1 MLSKL
6 KKNPGY
12 ENQLFLNE
20 FLGNTANF
28 TRNEDSLFSTSV
40 GLNTFLNIWTS
51 DVKDSSKINLHFD
64 ENTTVEVKHVIDKL
78 AEYLSKNVHNF
89 FASYEGAFFSGSYKS
104 PNTDEYLFPAN
115 FFRFLNGTE
124 VTDHNDVS
132 KLDFLHLIQAVKGFV
147 DEENYNN
154 LLKDTYWTFPV
165 PLDYVPFNLDIFPY
179 WSSPSMT
186 LSVNYL
192 ALAKYRSLIK

>member
-1 MLSKL
+1 
-6 KKNPGY
+6 
-12 ENQLFLNE
+12 
-20 FLGNTANF
+20 
-28 TRNEDSLFSTSV
+28 
-40 GLNTFLNIWTS
+40 
-51 DVKDSSKINLHFD
+51 
-64 ENTTVEVKHVIDKL
+64 VEVKHVIDKL